1 MRPKSLW
8 EISSVMLLMI
18 SLLQA
23 GCNKKSEGGPA
34 PAQMSVNVVGY
45 KAVLQPISEKI
56 SLVGN
61 LEAQD
66 VVEIKSEIDG
76 TVEEIKFEEGQKVKK
91 GDLLI
96 SIDRKKLEATLAQAE
111 ANLKMAEQTQQR
123 YDSLVQT
130 GAVSRQELEQAAA
143 ALEVSRAAVKLN
155 KAQMHESGIS
165 APFDGVMGERLISE
179 GQFITKGTSLSF
191 LISQDPM
198 KAGFHVPERYL
209 SRIQEGQE
217 VEISVAPYPEEIFKG
232 KVYFIDPKIDEMT
245 RTALVKAKLSNLE
258 GKLRHGMFA
267 NLQLTVHER
276 PEALV
281 IPETALILKGD
292 DVQIYTVSED
302 QTAAIQPVKIGIRIP
317 GFVEV
322 TEGLAAGKT
331 VVIEGFQKLAP
342 GVKVVVRFEE
352 QKELHPAGTA
362 AEPGLSAVS
371 AQTSSLEKGKA

>member
-1 MRPKSLW
+1 MRLKTLW
-8 EISSVMLLMI
+8 KISTMIFLLVG
-18 SLLQA
+18 LLPS
-23 GCNKKSEGGPA
+23 GCNKKSEGGAA
-34 PAQMSVNVVGY
+34 PIEMSVNVVGY

-56 SLVGN
+56 TLVGN
-61 LEAQD
+61 LEAHD
-66 VVEIKSEIDG
+66 IVEIKSEIDG

-96 SIDRKKLEATLAQAE
+96 FIDRKKLEATLAQAE

-155 KAQMHESGIS
+155 KAEMHESVIS

-209 SRIQEGQE
+209 SRIEEGQA
-217 VEISVAPYPEEIFKG
+217 VEISVAAYPGETFKG
-232 KVYFIDPKIDEMT
+232 EVYFIDPKIDEMT
-245 RTALVKAKLSNLE
+245 RTALVKAKLSNPE

-267 NLQLTVHER
+267 NLQVTVLEK
-276 PEALV
+276 PNAIV
-281 IPETALILKGD
+281 IPETALIIKGD
-292 DVQIYTVSED
+292 DVQVFMVND
-302 QTAAIQPVKIGIRIP
+302 NQTAAIQPIKIGIRTA

-331 VVIEGFQKLAP
+331 VVVEGYQKLMP
-342 GVKVVVRFEE
+342 GVKVIVRFEE
-352 QKELHPAGTA
+352 SKEGRPRGHLCVYRK
-362 AEPGLSAVS
+362 SASTVPFFPW
-371 AQTSSLEKGKA
+371 